1 MEVPVIRPSAVE
13 GRQQVVK
20 KFFAGSGLAYFWLFF
35 TRIPADPHSEHQL
48 RPPVGH
54 AVVLLAALNRS
65 KRTLRPSDDKRGGFL
80 AALTPSA

>member
-1 MEVPVIRPSAVE
+1 MTIGDRE
-13 GRQQVVK
+13 GRQESVK
-20 KFFAGSGLAYFWLFF
+20 NFLPYSKLAHFWLFF
-35 TRIPADPHSEHQL
+35 TRIPANPHSEHRL
-48 RPPVGH
+48 RPSGGH